1 MEPSAS
7 ENGVDLRV
15 VMLPW
20 TDGNPYQTLLK
31 RAIEAAGAR
40 VTPATLVDD
49 WLARLEQVQADILH
63 LHWLHGLTVGRSI
76 PRTLIKSGVFL
87 RKLSLA
93 RRRVKG
99 IVWTCHNL
107 GNHHGW
113 CLGLE
118 RTIVRQACH
127 SFDRI
132 IVHHEAAIDDVVA
145 YFKIPNLRDRFDVI
159 PHGHYLD
166 WYQGSL
172 TKIEA
177 RRKLGIPD
185 DEVVFL
191 LFGQLRANKGIDVL
205 LAAFKAACQVTDAP
219 IRLLLAGTADA
230 EVTNLIKQAMAQEP
244 RIDFREGFV
253 ADEMVQPLH
262 AAADV
267 AVLPFSSGLTSGSL
281 ILAMGFGLPVIAAKF
296 GEAGQMADKL
306 GGILIQSDSVL
317 ELKNAFQEMISAR
330 PDWAE
335 MSQRNHQLNSQRD
348 WTNIGQQTMECYRR
362 ASKQRQES

>member
-7 ENGVDLRV
+7 ENTTALRV

-20 TDGNPYQTLLK
+20 TAGNPYQTLLK
-31 RAIEAAGAR
+31 QSVEAVGGK
-40 VTPATLVDD
+40 VTPATISDD
-49 WLARLEQVQADILH
+49 WLKNLLSLRADVLH
-63 LHWLHGLTVGRSI
+63 LHWLHGLCIGRSF
-76 PRTLIKSGVFL
+76 PRTLIKGGVFL
-87 RKLSLA
+87 RKLSVA
-93 RRRVKG
+93 RRQVKA

-107 GNHHGW
+107 GNHQGLY
-113 CLGLE
+113 LGLE
-118 RTIVRQACH
+118 RCIVRRACS

-132 IVHHEAAIDDVVA
+132 IVHHEAAIDEVVN
-145 YFKIPNLRDRFDVI
+145 YFSIPSLRDRVDVI

-166 WYQGSL
+166 WYQGSF

-185 DEVVFL
+185 EEVVFL
-191 LFGQLRANKGIDVL
+191 LFGQLRANKGIDIL
-205 LAAFKAACQVTDAP
+205 LAAFKAVCQVTDVP

-230 EVTNLIKQAMAQEP
+230 EVSSLIKQAILQEP

-262 AAADV
+262 TAADV

-281 ILAMGFGLPVIAAKF
+281 ILAMGFGLPVIAAKL
-296 GEAGQMADKL
+296 GEAEQMADKL
-306 GGILIQSDSVL
+306 GGILVQSDSVL

-335 MSQRNHQLNSQRD
+335 MSNRNHQLNSQRD
-348 WTNIGQQTMECYRR
+348 WTSIGQQTMDCYRR
-362 ASKQRQES
+362 AIKQKNES